1 MAKFWFPLALFL
13 SWLAP
18 TCAFLSPDTV
28 VSFMNTK
35 SYAVSPPSQLLQ
47 QRSPILARTQL
58 NLFDKLFEEEGILGK
73 GVTVGKVQIALNS
86 ADRGPNSIF
95 GILEREANDDKS
107 LPELTHAIALALLR
121 KSDEWVGAAGTS
133 NWFSQNDAGKAES
146 RFNDLANA
154 EAAKFEKVNH
164 HSFENKEDNQKV
176 KYLSYHVSNNG

>member
-86 ADRGPNSIF
+86 PDRGPNSIF
-95 GILEREANDDKS
+95 GILEL
-107 LPELTHAIALALLR
+107 LPI
-121 KSDEWVGAAGTS
+121 
-133 NWFSQNDAGKAES
+133 S
-146 RFNDLANA
+146 RMCKRSCPKIWLVASISIFLI
-154 EAAKFEKVNH
+154 F
-164 HSFENKEDNQKV
+164 
-176 KYLSYHVSNNG
+176 